1 MKKVNQF
8 ASSKH
13 ILALAAIAA
22 GIALPP
28 QAVMASQITHV
39 VQQAGAV
46 KGTVVD
52 SKGEPIIGATIK
64 VKGDAKNGTITDLDG
79 NFTLNVKPGTEI
91 EISYIGYKNQVVK
104 AGSSPIKVMMQD
116 DSQSLNEVVVVGF
129 GTQKKVNLTGSVG
142 LATSKD
148 IESRPVGSAVQALQG
163 VVPGL
168 NIDTG
173 NYGGDLNASKSISIR
188 GTGTLDSNQSKG
200 DPLILI
206 DGMEGDLNAINP
218 QDIESISVLKDAAAS
233 SIYGSRAPF
242 GVILVTTKSGKAGRV
257 QVNYNTNLRWN
268 TPLNMPDMMN
278 SHQYATFFD
287 QAEFNGSGN
296 HLYGDEERKKI
307 WDYMTG
313 ASDVFV
319 EEGSGGKWNYDHTY
333 ANIDW
338 LNQYFKHNSFSQE
351 HNASISGGSDKVTF
365 YASGNY
371 LSQGG
376 FLRYGTDNSERFN
389 FTGKINA
396 KLSKYVTVGYNARW
410 TRKNYSRPTT
420 VTGDNFYSHVLR
432 RARPVRAMY
441 DPNGYLMSDIN
452 YVDALENGGR
462 YKLSNDQ
469 LSQQVNVTI
478 TPLKNWNIYGVLSLK
493 TDYNWTHEDA
503 KKVYSHKV
511 DPEQTYVAMTGVSR
525 DYVYEYAYRSTYLN
539 PTLYS
544 DYSFS
549 LADKHNFK
557 VMGGVQIESMDTR
570 DVDGKRYD
578 MISDNLP
585 RLDLTT
591 STDNFE
597 IGSEYQ
603 KWRNAGFFGRI
614 NYDFDGKYLVEANL
628 RYDGSSRFRKNSR
641 WVWSPSF
648 SLGWNIA
655 RENFWKPLEKYVNTL
670 KIRASYGEL
679 ANQNTTSWYPTYQTI
694 TVSSVN
700 GKWLQNGSLPNTS
713 EIPGLISTTLTW
725 EKIKNTN
732 IGLDFGAFNN
742 RLTGSF
748 DYFWRKSQGLV
759 GPGVELPKTLGTS
772 VPSTNNTDLTTS
784 GWELTLAWRDRIGE
798 VNYGVKLNISD
809 ERTKIDKYPN
819 PTKSID
825 KNSSS
830 NKVSGIYLG
839 DIYGYTT
846 IGIAKTQEEM
856 DNHLASLPNGGQTAI
871 GNKWEAGDIMYADIN
886 GDGKVDAGSSTI
898 GDMGDLK
905 KIGNTTPRFRTGITI
920 DASWKGIDFSM
931 FWQGVLKRDWYPG
944 ENNMLF
950 WGATGSGQWWSTA
963 LAKHMDYFRA
973 EGTAEDRYGAN
984 VNAYYPRPL
993 FNNKNHQT
1001 QTKYLQNAA
1010 YMRLKNLQ
1018 IGYTLP
1024 KSWVAKAGLQNVRVY
1039 VSGEN
1044 LLTITSLT
1052 KLIDP
1057 ELAGYGWQGG
1067 MSYPLSKT
1075 YSFGL
1080 SVNF

>member
-1 MKKVNQF
+1 MKNVNLIT
-8 ASSKH
+8 SSRR
-13 ILALAAIAA
+13 LMALAAIAS
-22 GIALPP
+22 GVALVP
-28 QAVMASQITHV
+28 QSMMAAPATQV
-39 VQQAGAV
+39 VQQAGVV
-46 KGTVVD
+46 KGQVLD
-52 SKGEPIIGATIK
+52 STGEPIIGASVK
-64 VKGDAKNGTITDLDG
+64 VQGQKGGTVTDLDG
-79 NFTLNVKPGTEI
+79 IFSLSTAPGSNL
-91 EISYIGYKNQVVK
+91 EISYIGYKTQTVK
-104 AGSSPIKVMMQD
+104 VGNSPVKVTLQD
-116 DSQSLNEVVVVGF
+116 DNKTLNEVVVVGF

-148 IESRPVGSAVQALQG
+148 IESRPVASATQALQG

-188 GTGTLDSNQSKG
+188 GTGTIDTNQSKG

-268 TPLNMPDMMN
+268 TPINLPNMMN
-278 SHQYATFFD
+278 SYQYATFFD
-287 QAEFNGSGN
+287 QAEFNNSGH
-296 HLYGDEERKKI
+296 HLYEDAERKKI
-307 WDYMTG
+307 LDYMTG

-333 ANIDW
+333 ANVDW
-338 LNQYFKHNSFSQE
+338 INEYYKNTSFSQE
-351 HNASISGGSDKVTF
+351 HNASVSGGNEKVTF

-371 LSQGG
+371 LNQGG
-376 FLRYGTDNSERFN
+376 FMRYGTDNAERFN
-389 FTGKINA
+389 LTGKLSA
-396 KLSKYVTVGYNARW
+396 KISDYVKLGYSARW
-410 TRKNYSRPTT
+410 TRKNYSRATSMN
-420 VTGDNFYSHVLR
+420 DSFYNNVMR
-432 RARPVRAMY
+432 RARPVRAIK
-441 DPNGYLMSDIN
+441 DPNGYYMSDIN
-452 YVDALENGGR
+452 YIEALENGGR
-462 YKLSNDQ
+462 YRINNDQ
-469 LSQQVNVTI
+469 LSQQVSLTI
-478 TPLKNWNIYGVLSLK
+478 TPLKNWNIYGELNLK
-493 TDYNWTHEDA
+493 TANNWTHEDG
-503 KKVYSHKV
+503 KPIYSHKV
-511 DPEQTYVAMTGVSR
+511 DPEQTYIATNTGPDRS
-525 DYVYEYAYRSTYLN
+525 YVYEYAYKSTYLN

-549 LADKHNFK
+549 LKDKHNFK
-557 VMGGVQIESMDTR
+557 VMAGVQIESMDTR
-570 DVDGKRYD
+570 DVDGKRWD
-578 MISDNLP
+578 LITNDLP
-585 RLDLTT
+585 VLDLAT
-591 STDNFE
+591 STDKYE

-614 NYDFDGKYLVEANL
+614 NYDYDGKYLVEANL
-628 RYDGSSRFRKNSR
+628 RYDGSSRFRRASR

-655 RENFWKPLEKYVNTL
+655 RENFWKPLEQYVNTL
-670 KIRASYGEL
+670 KFRVSYGEL
-679 ANQNTTSWYPTYQTI
+679 SNQNTTSWYPTYQTMK
-694 TVSSVN
+694 VESGK
-700 GKWLQNGSLPNTS
+700 GKWLQDGSLPNVS
-713 EIPGLISTTLTW
+713 SIPGLISTSLTW

-732 IGLDFGAFNN
+732 LGVDFGAFNN

-748 DYFWRKSQGLV
+748 DYYWRKSVGLV
-759 GPGVELPKTLGTS
+759 GPGVELPATLGIS
-772 VPSTNNTDLTTS
+772 VPSTNNTDLTTY
-784 GWELTLAWRDRIGE
+784 GWELTIGWRDQIGE
-798 VNYGVKLNISD
+798 VRYGVKLNLSD
-809 ERTKIDKYPN
+809 DQTKINKYPN
-819 PTKSID
+819 PTNKFD
-825 KNSSS
+825 RNSSS
-830 NKVSGIYLG
+830 NKLAGQKLG
-839 DIYGYTT
+839 DIYGFTT

-856 DNHLASLPNGGQTAI
+856 DAHLASLPNGGQTAL
-871 GNKWEAGDIMYADIN
+871 GSNWSAGDIMYADIN
-886 GDGKVDAGSSTI
+886 GDGKVSSGASTLD
-898 GDMGDLK
+898 DMGDLK
-905 KIGNTTPRFRTGITI
+905 KIGNSTPRFRTGITI

-950 WGATGSGQWWSTA
+950 WGTTGSGQWWSTA
-963 LAKHMDYFRA
+963 LSNHLDYFRA
-973 EGTAEDRYGAN
+973 ADTPEDRLGPN
-984 VNAYYPRPL
+984 VDSYYPRPL
-993 FNNKNHQT
+993 FSNKNHQT

-1024 KSWVAKAGLQNVRVY
+1024 KAWVLKVGLQNVRLY

-1044 LLTITSLT
+1044 LLTITGLEDI
-1052 KLIDP
+1052 IDP